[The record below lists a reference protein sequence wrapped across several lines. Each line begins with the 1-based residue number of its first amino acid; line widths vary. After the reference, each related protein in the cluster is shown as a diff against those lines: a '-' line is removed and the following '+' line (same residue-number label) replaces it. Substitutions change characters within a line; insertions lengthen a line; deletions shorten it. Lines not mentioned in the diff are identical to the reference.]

1 MARSFS
7 LVTTKND
14 VATAALSI
22 QANLRLDGQS
32 VVAINLDPTSTAA
45 IGVNETDDWSLSLVY
60 DVPSGGTTAQQIVT
74 DGRPRAAAYSQRF
87 LGGANERS
95 ISVTRAVQIGD
106 RFAAFKDFAP
116 DTTITRKNTDSH
128 RELAFVASQIG
139 LSGAV
144 ASCAR
149 VPIERIDY
157 TRDAS
162 FWDVIYPYFAPF
174 DPIILLDPA
183 TGALRLYDPTV
194 IHTAS
199 PRSDRVLT
207 LADYNLAEW
216 STDLRAVVSQV
227 RVDYRDFGPEEPD
240 NETSPSS
247 TRTEETQTVED
258 DGTLTRTWTGYA
270 DLYED
275 DDNPTTV
282 TRSVVCE
289 QGITRADTSGLLS
302 STVTTMSYRADYTL
316 LTKSVTVTTGTAD
329 LPIVGQ
335 YEGELERTTETREYE
350 PDTVIPGRYLLKRS
364 TSVTEGLY
372 VFNYSSAD
380 PDGTVARTT
389 ATPVI
394 EASVAGT
401 VDVNRV
407 SSGLGDGEILV
418 TPNASTSQQFATG
431 RTKTVVETYQR
442 NHANNTVTI
451 MTVRTDSLRGKTD
464 RPTFRTEFGD
474 NTAFPV
480 GRTASIYVDGSETYG
495 ERKCA
500 VVNAQLVGPAI
511 GRQIATRILAQSG
524 QPIRSARITL
534 TRPDYRRYRLGWLCE
549 LDTDAPYGAA
559 GLYFIKGVTFEAVPP
574 SDSEPPVKQTLELVR
589 YWP

>member
-14 VATAALSI
+14 VTTATLSI
-22 QANLRLDGQS
+22 QATLRLDGQS

-45 IGVNETDDWSLSLVY
+45 VGVNETDDWSLSLVY

-87 LGGANERS
+87 LGGANERN
-95 ISVTRAVQIGD
+95 IAVTRAVQIGD

-116 DTTITRKNTDSH
+116 DQTITRRNTDSH

-149 VPIERIDY
+149 VPIDRIDY
-157 TRDAS
+157 TRDSS
-162 FWDVIYPYFAPF
+162 FWDVLFPYFAPF

-194 IHTAS
+194 IHSAS

-216 STDLRAVVSQV
+216 STDLRAVVTQV
-227 RVDYRDFGPEEPD
+227 RVDYRDFGPESPD
-240 NETSPSS
+240 REATPTAN
-247 TRTEETQTVED
+247 RREELPTTED
-258 DGTLTRTWTGYA
+258 DGTETLTWTAFA

-275 DDNPTTV
+275 DANPTRV

-289 QGITRADTSGLLS
+289 QGVTRTDTSGLIS
-302 STVTTMSYRADYTL
+302 STVTTMSYKADYTL
-316 LTKSVTVTTGTAD
+316 LSKSVTVTTGTAD

-335 YEGELERTTETREYE
+335 YEGELERTTETRTYT
-350 PDTVIPGRYLLKRS
+350 PDTVIPGRYLLTR
-364 TSVTEGLY
+364 TTAVTEGLY
-372 VFNYSSAD
+372 VFNYSPAD
-380 PDGTVARTT
+380 ADGTIARTT
-389 ATPVI
+389 ATPI
-394 EASVAGT
+394 IPASVAGT

-407 SSGLGDGEILV
+407 SSGLGDGEVIV

-431 RTKTVVETYQR
+431 RTRSVIETYQR

-451 MTVRTDSLRGKTD
+451 MTVRTDTLRGKTEL
-464 RPTFRTEFGD
+464 PTFRTEIGD
-474 NTAFPV
+474 NTVFPV
-480 GRTASIYVDGSETYG
+480 GRTASFYVSGSETYG
-495 ERKCA
+495 ERKSA
-500 VVNAQLVGPAI
+500 VVNAQLVGPVV
-511 GRQIATRILAQSG
+511 GRQIATRILSQSG

-534 TRPDYRRYRLGWLCE
+534 TRPDYRRYRLGWLCT